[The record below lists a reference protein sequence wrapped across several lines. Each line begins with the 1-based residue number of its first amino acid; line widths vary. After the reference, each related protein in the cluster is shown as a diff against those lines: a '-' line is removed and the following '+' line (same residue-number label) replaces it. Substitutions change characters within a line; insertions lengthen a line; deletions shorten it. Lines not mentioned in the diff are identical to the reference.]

1 MELYG
6 PIFKGKEL
14 NIKLMSKVF
23 KICEKE
29 EWESIKNND
38 FFEGSKIDQIDGFI
52 HFSTSEQVKETLE
65 KYFKSKNQ
73 LYLLEVNTDNLG
85 LVWEVS
91 RNNQLFPHLYEPLP
105 LSAITR
111 IYQIFM
117 DTNGNHIIP
126 KFIHDD

>member
-1 MELYG
+1 MELDG

-14 NIKLMSKVF
+14 NIKLMIKVF

-29 EWESIKNND
+29 EWESVKNND

-52 HFSTSEQVKETLE
+52 HLSTSEQVKETLK
-65 KYFKSKNQ
+65 KYFTSKNK
-73 LYLLEVNTDNLG
+73 LYLLEINAADLK

-91 RNNQLFPHLYEPLP
+91 RNNQIFPHLYEPLP
-105 LSAITR
+105 LDAVTR
-111 IYQIFM
+111 IYRVFM

-126 KFIHDD
+126 KLIYDD